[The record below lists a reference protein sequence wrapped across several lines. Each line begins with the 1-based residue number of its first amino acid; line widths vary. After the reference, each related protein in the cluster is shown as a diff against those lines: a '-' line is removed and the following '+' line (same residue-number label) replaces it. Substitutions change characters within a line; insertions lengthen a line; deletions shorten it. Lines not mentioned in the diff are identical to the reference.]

1 VNAPQA
7 GCQRSERWRFDEGR
21 VRNAG
26 YTLRI
31 ENGSARPPGNA
42 SADAANANVTSI
54 TNTPLTTPADETP
67 QQPGLV
73 ARTKDRVI
81 ESMSYVGGLSDL
93 AVQTI
98 QQAVRGP
105 IERDILMAQFDA
117 IGVSSMSI
125 VAITSLFIGM
135 VLALQTAYSLAE
147 FGGALFIGKV
157 VSLSLVRELA
167 PVLMSLMVGGRVGA
181 GITAE
186 IGTMKVT
193 EQIDALRA
201 LATNPVRKL
210 VVPKVI
216 ATTLTLPLLTVL
228 ANFIGILGGLI
239 IAVGSLH
246 LTANFY
252 IRSVVETV
260 KYNDL
265 ASGIGK
271 TFFFGFAIGLIAC
284 FNGLRTSGGADGVGR
299 STTATVVTAS
309 ITVLI
314 MDFFL
319 TKLFLFI
326 F

>member
-1 VNAPQA
+1 MTDTALDLHPSEPNVFGRMKNRVNAA
-7 GCQRSERWRFDEGR
+7 LFYIGE
-21 VRNAG
+21 
-26 YTLRI
+26 
-31 ENGSARPPGNA
+31 
-42 SADAANANVTSI
+42 
-54 TNTPLTTPADETP
+54 LT
-67 QQPGLV
+67 
-73 ARTKDRVI
+73 
-81 ESMSYVGGLSDL
+81 DL
-93 AVQTI
+93 GVQTI
-98 QQAVRGP
+98 QQAWSGTP
-105 IERDILMAQFDA
+105 EGTLLIAQFDQL
-117 IGVSSMSI
+117 GVRSLSI

-147 FGGALFIGKV
+147 FGGSLFIGKV

-210 VVPKVI
+210 VVPRVM
-216 ATTLTLPLLTVL
+216 ATTLMLPLLTVL
-228 ANFIGILGGLI
+228 ACFIGILGGLL

-246 LTANFY
+246 LNANFY
-252 IRSVVETV
+252 IRSVIETV
-260 KYNDL
+260 KFNDL

-284 FNGLRTSGGADGVGR
+284 YNGLRTSGGADGVGR
-299 STTATVVTAS
+299 ATTATVVTAS
-309 ITVLI
+309 ITILI

-319 TKLFLFI
+319 TKLFLLAF
-326 F
+326 

>member
-1 VNAPQA
+1 
-7 GCQRSERWRFDEGR
+7 
-21 VRNAG
+21 
-26 YTLRI
+26 L
-31 ENGSARPPGNA
+31 
-42 SADAANANVTSI
+42 TSI
-54 TNTPLTTPADETP
+54 TNTPPQAAGPQATPADDMP
-67 QQPGLV
+67 PVPGL
-73 ARTKDRVI
+73 I
-81 ESMSYVGGLSDL
+81 ERLRERMNEAMLYVGGVTDL

-98 QQAVRGP
+98 QQAWRGP
-105 IERDILMAQFDA
+105 LERELLVAQFDA
-117 IGVSSMSI
+117 IGVRSMSI

-181 GITAE
+181 GIAAE

-210 VVPKVI
+210 VVPKVL
-216 ATTLTLPLLTVL
+216 ATTIMLPLLTVL
-228 ANFIGILGGLI
+228 ACFLGILGGLI
-239 IAVGSLH
+239 IAVGTLH
-246 LTANFY
+246 LSANFY
-252 IRSVVETV
+252 IRSVIETLR
-260 KYNDL
+260 YNDL
-265 ASGIGK
+265 ASGVGK

-284 FNGLRTSGGADGVGR
+284 YNGLRTSGGADGVGR

-319 TKLFLFI
+319 SKLFLFL

>member
-1 VNAPQA
+1 M
-7 GCQRSERWRFDEGR
+7 
-21 VRNAG
+21 
-26 YTLRI
+26 
-31 ENGSARPPGNA
+31 
-42 SADAANANVTSI
+42 
-54 TNTPLTTPADETP
+54 TNFPTTQLPVVVADEAIEPTFF
-67 QQPGLV
+67 Q
-73 ARTKDRVI
+73 RVKAHVQDALY
-81 ESMSYVGGLSDL
+81 YVGGLTDL
-93 AVQTI
+93 ALQTVQQT
-98 QQAVRGP
+98 VRGRM
-105 IERDILMAQFDA
+105 ERDVVIAQFDQ
-117 IGVSSMSI
+117 IGVRSMSI
-125 VAITSLFIGM
+125 VVITSLFIGM

-210 VVPKVI
+210 VVPRVL
-216 ATTLTLPLLTVL
+216 ATTLMLPLLTVL
-228 ANFIGILGGLI
+228 ACFVGILGGLL

-246 LTANFY
+246 LSANFY
-252 IRSVVETV
+252 TRSVIETLR
-260 KYNDL
+260 YNDI
-265 ASGIGK
+265 ASGVCK
-271 TFFFGFAIGLIAC
+271 TFFFGFGIGLIAC
-284 FNGLRTSGGADGVGR
+284 YNGLRTSGGADGVGR
-299 STTATVVTAS
+299 ATTATVVTAS

-319 TKLFLFI
+319 TKLFLFL

>member
-1 VNAPQA
+1 MLFARTRTRAEDALYYIGGMTELATDTIRATWRGPFERAALVAQMDQV
-7 GCQRSERWRFDEGR
+7 GVRSLSI
-21 VRNAG
+21 VS
-26 YTLRI
+26 I
-31 ENGSARPPGNA
+31 
-42 SADAANANVTSI
+42 TSI
-54 TNTPLTTPADETP
+54 
-67 QQPGLV
+67 
-73 ARTKDRVI
+73 
-81 ESMSYVGGLSDL
+81 
-93 AVQTI
+93 
-98 QQAVRGP
+98 
-105 IERDILMAQFDA
+105 
-117 IGVSSMSI
+117 
-125 VAITSLFIGM
+125 FIGM
-135 VLALQTAYSLAE
+135 VLALQTAYSLKE
-147 FGGALFIGKV
+147 FGGSLFIGKV

-210 VVPKVI
+210 VVPRVV
-216 ATTLTLPLLTVL
+216 ATTLMLPLLTIIACL
-228 ANFIGILGGLI
+228 LGILGGLF
-239 IAVGSLH
+239 IAVVNLH

-252 IRSVVETV
+252 TRSVIETV
-260 KYNDL
+260 KFNDL

-309 ITVLI
+309 ISVLI

-319 TKLFLFI
+319 TKLFLLF